1 MVSVA
6 VNPPP
11 PSSTRGLAHYA
22 RAHSIS
28 PYGCERVSLVYFR
41 IFRAAGFSEYAGKRG
56 TKVAPGSCLKRWREH
71 TCSGGGAFVRETR
84 KDPAAGDPKFAL
96 GDVTRARRL
105 HAVNCGALCS
115 CFVFL
120 AETPLIPDNSKVFRF
135 NSSCRFGA
143 MGRCRSAR
151 ALSGEQNVHTDL
163 NRAFNG

>member
-56 TKVAPGSCLKRWREH
+56 TKVAPGSCLKSRREH
-71 TCSGGGAFVRETR
+71 TCSGGGGGAFVRKLGRIRRPATR
-84 KDPAAGDPKFAL
+84 SSHWATSRELDDC
-96 GDVTRARRL
+96 TR
-105 HAVNCGALCS
+105 
-115 CFVFL
+115 
-120 AETPLIPDNSKVFRF
+120 
-135 NSSCRFGA
+135 
-143 MGRCRSAR
+143 
-151 ALSGEQNVHTDL
+151 
-163 NRAFNG
+163 

>member
-56 TKVAPGSCLKRWREH
+56 TKVAPGIVPE
-71 TCSGGGAFVRETR
+71 E
-84 KDPAAGDPKFAL
+84 PA
-96 GDVTRARRL
+96 RAYLQRRRRRRL
-105 HAVNCGALCS
+105 C
-115 CFVFL
+115 
-120 AETPLIPDNSKVFRF
+120 
-135 NSSCRFGA
+135 
-143 MGRCRSAR
+143 
-151 ALSGEQNVHTDL
+151 
-163 NRAFNG
+163 